1 MDNFIREVDEEYR
14 RERIAQIWGRFGAFI
29 VALALVLIAGI
40 GGWRYWQHLESQRQ
54 AAAGARFAEAV
65 QLAKDDKTEE
75 SEAALKALVNDGP
88 AGYRLIARFRLAA
101 ELGRSGTGE
110 EGAKAFDAIAADGG
124 VDAGL
129 RDVARLRAASIR
141 LDSEPDSAAKALEA
155 LATPSNPVR
164 HSARELLGLAA
175 LKRGDF
181 EAASRWFDQIA
192 QDRATPQ
199 NLRGR
204 LEIYTALAAGGPVQV
219 TQ

>member
-14 RERIAQIWGRFGAFI
+14 RERVAQIWGRFGALI
-29 VALALVLIAGI
+29 VALAIVLIAGI
-40 GGWRYWQHLESQRQ
+40 GGWRYWQHLEVQRQ
-54 AAAGARFAEAV
+54 AAAGGRFAEAV

-75 SEAALKALVNDGP
+75 SEAAFKALAADGP
-88 AGYRLIARFRLAA
+88 AGYRLVSRFRLAA

-110 EGAKAFDAIAADGG
+110 EGAKAFDALAADGS

-141 LDSEPDSAAKALEA
+141 LDSEPDVATKALEP
-155 LATPSNPVR
+155 LASPTNPVR